1 MEFIEVKEIPNIR
14 RGERGNPRHGK
25 LKEDLEEFM
34 SLNIKYAEIIPD
46 PRFYTS
52 IHSLDNSMRLAIK
65 RYNLP
70 ISTTVRWDT
79 MYLIR
84 TDL

>member
-1 MEFIEVKEIPNIR
+1 MEFIEVKEIPSIR
-14 RGERGNPRHGK
+14 RGERGAPRHGK

-46 PRFYTS
+46 PRLYTS
-52 IHSLDNSMRLAIK
+52 LHSLDNSIRLTIK
-65 RYNLP
+65 RYKLP
-70 ISTTVRWDT
+70 IASTIRWDT